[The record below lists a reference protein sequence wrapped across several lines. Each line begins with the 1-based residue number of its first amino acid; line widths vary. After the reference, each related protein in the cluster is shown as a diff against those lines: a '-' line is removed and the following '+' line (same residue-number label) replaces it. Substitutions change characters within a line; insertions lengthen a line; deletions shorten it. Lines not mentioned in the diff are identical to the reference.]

1 MKITNKQLKQIIKEE
16 LEAVLSEEAS
26 MSDALPTVM
35 TYFRQMEQEHDQ
47 PDKNLTVGRML
58 KSKDISS
65 IFNGRMASSPKANK
79 IKVSL
84 NYLMRILKA
93 RGLDINQIAELF
105 ETAGREVFGE
115 VPDGAI
121 AFIKE
126 KGGSG
131 GSVTIDDPMMQ

>member
-26 MSDALPTVM
+26 MSDALPMVM
-35 TYFRQMEQEHDQ
+35 THFRQMEQEHDE
-47 PDKNLTVGRML
+47 PDRNLTVGRML

-65 IFNGRMASSPKANK
+65 IFGGRMASSPKANK

-84 NYLMRILKA
+84 NYLMHILKR

-105 ETAGREVFGE
+105 ESAGREVFGT

-121 AFIKE
+121 NFIRQ